1 MTSKRAVTLAVLLVS
16 ALSWG
21 MLRLL
26 GAQYTAGNFYPE
38 YSSLRAAPKG
48 TKLLFD
54 SLGRLPGLRV
64 TRNYLPLDYFQ
75 EAAAE
80 VLVLGLRP
88 ANLDAPLLQR
98 LEKIARSGNRV
109 IAALVFVREDP
120 IGGGTPIEQAWHIRL
135 AADPNPKHEHPLSLS
150 AGSEWKARMASAGKI
165 LAVERSFGSGS
176 VLLLA
181 ESEIFTNE
189 TLIAG
194 RLTEA
199 LGAIGSPRILVF
211 DEQHFGIAESG
222 SVVSLLMRF
231 RLAGMALGLILLAGL
246 ALWRYTAAFPPR
258 GPVNHAGDHTG
269 RTSFEGLLA
278 LLRRHIPS
286 HELAHACW
294 EEWIKANRREVAPE
308 AAREASGIAESAGT
322 DALQALRAMKSALHM
337 KGEL

>member
-1 MTSKRAVTLAVLLVS
+1 MTSRRVVIVAILLVL
-16 ALSWG
+16 ALTWG

-26 GAQYTAGNFYPE
+26 GSQYAAGNFYPE

-54 SLGRLPGLRV
+54 SLSRLPELKV
-64 TRNYLPLDYFQ
+64 KRNYLPLDYVQ
-75 EAAAE
+75 DRAAD

-88 ANLDAPLLQR
+88 VTLDKPFLQR
-98 LEKIARSGNRV
+98 VERIARNGNRV
-109 IAALVFVREDP
+109 IAALVFARDDKLGTQLPLEQVWHVGLTVDP
-120 IGGGTPIEQAWHIRL
+120 
-135 AADPNPKHEHPLSLS
+135 DPKHEHPLSLS
-150 AGSEWKARMASAGKI
+150 AGNEWKARMASGAKV

-194 RLTEA
+194 RLSEA
-199 LGAIGSPRILVF
+199 LEAIGSPSAVVF

-222 SVVSLLMRF
+222 SIVSLVMRF
-231 RLAGMALGLILLAGL
+231 RLAGLAFGLILLAGL
-246 ALWRYTAAFPPR
+246 ALWRYTAAFPPSAAVADT
-258 GPVNHAGDHTG
+258 GHHTG

-286 HELAHACW
+286 KDLAQACW
-294 EEWIKANRREVAPE
+294 EEWLKANRREIAPE
-308 AAREASGIAESAGT
+308 AAREAAKIVESAGG
-322 DALQALRAMKSALHM
+322 DPLQAMRGLQRVLHV
-337 KGEL
+337 KGEF